1 MTSMIFSIQC
11 LVCMSNFMFT
21 PNKKS
26 LIKET
31 YHKYL
36 IAVFQNIFLIKTLA
50 IISII
55 EYIYWDYKILYRKE

>member
-1 MTSMIFSIQC
+1 
-11 LVCMSNFMFT
+11 MSNFMFT
-21 PNKKS
+21 PNNKS

-50 IISII
+50 IILII
-55 EYIYWDYKILYRKE
+55 EYINLNYKILYRK